1 MGSLYELVCMAA
13 IFWAYHRRCHL
24 CPVLLCLL
32 LSSLYSWSAWICVR
46 VREEWGSWE
55 RHSSSLLPW
64 PRALMLGPC
73 VTSAAAEGPETWF
86 QRCLKCYPVI
96 HTPCFSSHLL
106 TSLMFSSKSC
116 GTCWLLHMVVSV
128 QIKLYLVLEQLGL
141 AIILF
146 SSGRCLLQCS
156 PGSTCYEVLFMPLQ
170 SLWRTSIRALM
181 LLRGAVMAIARELR
195 AALGKVWPRRSAVA
209 METHS
214 P

>member
-1 MGSLYELVCMAA
+1 
-13 IFWAYHRRCHL
+13 
-24 CPVLLCLL
+24 
-32 LSSLYSWSAWICVR
+32 
-46 VREEWGSWE
+46 
-55 RHSSSLLPW
+55 
-64 PRALMLGPC
+64 MLGPC

-156 PGSTCYEVLFMPLQ
+156 PGSTCYGSAVYAFAESVTNFNKSIDAVAWGCYGNCKGAAGSVGQGLAAEVCGCYGNTQPL
-170 SLWRTSIRALM
+170 TS
-181 LLRGAVMAIARELR
+181 
-195 AALGKVWPRRSAVA
+195 LGKMIYGVLAPLS
-209 METHS
+209 
-214 P
+214 